1 MKIKLTLREKTIKEQ
16 EKKIKL
22 IEHEYEDKI

>member
-16 EKKIKL
+16 EKKIKS